1 MTWSTD
7 LFKMSSSHVSVC
19 GKLGMVDL
27 YFEILFQTAAASF
40 VGTKSQL
47 VAAVDSSSALAARY
61 RTNGS
66 S

>member
-1 MTWSTD
+1 
-7 LFKMSSSHVSVC
+7 MSSSHVSVC

-27 YFEILFQTAAASF
+27 YFEIQFQTAVASF
-40 VGTKSQL
+40 VGTKSQNGA
-47 VAAVDSSSALAARY
+47 VVDSSSALAARY